1 MHPTPPCSCTA
12 PPHAER
18 GPSMT
23 LPDGFHTMEDSLYG
37 PGGDARREV
46 CREDN
51 ERAAWPPELVAA
63 GARSAARARE
73 VSSRE
78 SERVLSLQR
87 LMGGEA
93 DDPTR

>member
-1 MHPTPPCSCTA
+1 
-12 PPHAER
+12 
-18 GPSMT
+18 MT
-23 LPDGFHTMEDSLYG
+23 LPDWFHTMEDSLYG
-37 PGGDARREV
+37 PGDARREV

-63 GARSAARARE
+63 GARNAARARE